1 MLIVISGLCPAVQ
14 VQIKLVN
21 AECVNLADLLCSDGK
36 RRQVVVFV
44 RIGGI
49 VKIGFRLYDCLNA
62 GVHKFA
68 SDQIVYGRVL
78 CSFFSERAQMSFFSD
93 ITAIYFTE
101 IVVIAV
107 RDECITKNTAVIHFA
122 KAGFVVNAYMGV
134 RAVCRM
140 VCRIAGIPGG
150 FADRDITVAVLYL
163 TEPRHVAAGG
173 FEKSV
178 ERKRGERC
186 LPGVWYQQSLT
197 GCQNSIPVFGGRF
210 KGKFTG
216 PENLFHTKTVLRD
229 RKPFET
235 DIFGRLFYPD
245 QSFKCIRSAAKTG
258 KGAAD
263 AGADACFKKF
273 MGNRRGGSKGEDS
286 FLTLQD
292 RNKSIQSRPFSMFV
306 SDGDRKRF
314 FI

>member
-93 ITAIYFTE
+93 ITAIYFAE

-107 RDECITKNTAVIHFA
+107 RKEGITKNTAVIHFS

-140 VCRIAGIPGG
+140 VCRIAGIPGR
-150 FADRDITVAVLYL
+150 FADRDVTVAVLYL

-186 LPGVWYQQSLT
+186 LPGVGYQQSLT

-263 AGADACFKKF
+263 AGTDACFKKF
-273 MGNRRGGSKGEDS
+273 VGNRSGRSKGESS
-286 FLTLQD
+286 FLTLQGGD
-292 RNKSIQSRPFSMFV
+292 KSIPCGPFCV
-306 SDGDRKRF
+306 PAGNGNRKRF